1 MKKNLKYL
9 LPLATLLLLLSACQE
24 PEMEVFSSHPSV
36 PSTTVLPKPSPTI
49 APTPEPTP
57 SPTPEPEPSFGPEE
71 RETVLQQFLAAVEAL
86 FRSRSPS
93 PSCRMSGN
101 TGAMASLRC
110 PM

>member
-57 SPTPEPEPSFGPEE
+57 SPHAGAGAGPWPEE
-71 RETVLQQFLAAVEAL
+71 PGSRPPTVLGGGGGLVPGAAAL
-86 FRSRSPS
+86 
-93 PSCRMSGN
+93 
-101 TGAMASLRC
+101 LRRAG
-110 PM
+110 

>member
-57 SPTPEPEPSFGPEE
+57 SHTPEPGPWPGGAGS
-71 RETVLQQFLAAVEAL
+71 RPPTVLGGGGGLVPGAAAL
-86 FRSRSPS
+86 
-93 PSCRMSGN
+93 
-101 TGAMASLRC
+101 LRRAG
-110 PM
+110 